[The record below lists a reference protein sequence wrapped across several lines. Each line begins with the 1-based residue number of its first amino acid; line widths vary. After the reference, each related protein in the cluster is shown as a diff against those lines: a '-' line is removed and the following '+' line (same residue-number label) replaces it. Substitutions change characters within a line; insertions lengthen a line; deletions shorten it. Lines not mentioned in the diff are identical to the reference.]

1 MIQKISNNYMD
12 KKADFELKIMDY
24 YNKYCKDK
32 GLIFI
37 KSEKRMDNDS
47 EINFYDFIFR
57 FKEKEINVTFAADD
71 DVDDIRGRLKQGL
84 RENDIYL

>member
-1 MIQKISNNYMD
+1 MD
-12 KKADFELKIMDY
+12 KKTDFELKIMDY

-37 KSEKRMDNDS
+37 KSEKRTDNDS
-47 EINFYDFIFR
+47 EISFFDFIFQ
-57 FKEKEINVTFAADD
+57 FNEKKMHVACAADD
-71 DVDDIRGRLKQGL
+71 EVDDIRGRLKQAL